1 MTFEEAMALATKC
14 VSHEHA
20 KEYERVVRQELKR
33 YGIPVHGVWHY
44 FPPTSCGI
52 HISEVDE

>member
-1 MTFEEAMALATKC
+1 MALATKC